1 MMLYPPFH
9 ITIKGTEINM
19 GYGFL
24 FAPPKRGYLDAFV
37 NVPVLLAQWIAAILV
52 GSVGLCVKNC
62 DSVPAFLGFCCVIQ
76 ELTEAVLSLYGVNN
90 G

>member
-24 FAPPKRGYLDAFV
+24 FDPPKRGYLDASV

-52 GSVGLCVKNC
+52 GSVGW
-62 DSVPAFLGFCCVIQ
+62 FLSKV
-76 ELTEAVLSLYGVNN
+76 YGNTQTARRRSHYP
-90 G
+90 